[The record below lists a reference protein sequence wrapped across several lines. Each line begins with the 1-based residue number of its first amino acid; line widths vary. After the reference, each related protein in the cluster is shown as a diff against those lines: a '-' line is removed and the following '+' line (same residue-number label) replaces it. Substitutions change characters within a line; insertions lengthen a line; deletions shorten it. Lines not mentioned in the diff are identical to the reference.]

1 MPVSRRGCPSP
12 SPSSPPRQGPPPPPS
27 SAAASWAP
35 WRQPAPPFF
44 IHAGAPA
51 LPAATLTSDDLR
63 GDVTIQGA
71 RPRRDLFNGVR
82 AVYVE
87 PAANWQPTDAPPLL
101 ASNYVAQDGGEMI
114 YRDLEFPLTTSVST
128 VQRLMKVEL
137 ERNRRQRTVAF
148 PANLSALRLR
158 PWEAATV
165 ALDRLTPFP
174 ARVTAWSLAAEG
186 GVDLTLEEEDAAV
199 WDWNPAVDERATG
212 SNPAVVLPNPGV
224 IAAPA
229 SIMVETPQTTAF
241 AVLSLSWAAVG
252 SSHLAGYQVEFLP
265 ASVAAWQGYGG
276 SLGATAAAIPTA
288 EPTGFRVRAVARSGA
303 VSGWRQALV
312 PAAVAAPTAT
322 GIAGGIRLSG
332 GFPPDAVRLQ
342 VFEASVEQP
351 RRGDQAAGRADQ
363 PFLGPH
369 RPHRRRHPLVLAAR
383 RLRRGQRLGPRRPG
397 DSDRAVGN
405 STMPARIDDLLV
417 LDTAVSKTDLAK
429 YLRDRETVL
438 PSDFGGLGDGVADDR
453 TAIQAAFDR
462 AAADQ
467 KFAVIPPGTWNVSA
481 GVSLGGGARGLIM
494 HGVHPLHRHRRQPP
508 C

>member
-1 MPVSRRGCPSP
+1 IVEGADTILD
-12 SPSSPPRQGPPPPPS
+12 PRTGAVGWSDNPALLLAWYLTAPFGWRAAWADIDIPALM
-27 SAAASWAP
+27 AAANICDELVGTRAGVYERRYTANGVLSLAEGKIAIT
-35 WRQPAPPFF
+35 RKLAAAMAGALVVSGGRFF

-87 PAANWQPTDAPPLL
+87 PVANWQPTDAPPLL

-114 YRDLEFPLTTSVST
+114 YRDLEFPLTTSVAT

-158 PWEAATV
+158 PWEAAMV

-212 SNPAVVLPNPGV
+212 ANPAVVLPNPGV
-224 IAAPA
+224 IAAPV
-229 SIMVETPQTTAF
+229 SITVETPQTTAF
-241 AVLSLSWAAVG
+241 AVLSVYWSAVG

-276 SLGATAAAIPTA
+276 SLGATAAVLPTA

-303 VSGWRQALV
+303 VSGWRQTLV

-322 GIAGGIRLSG
+322 GITGGIRLSG
-332 GFPPDAVRLQ
+332 GLPPDAVRLQ
-342 VFEASVEQP
+342 VFEAASNS
-351 RRGDQAAGRADQ
+351 
-363 PFLGPH
+363 
-369 RPHRRRHPLVLAAR
+369 LAAAAKLAEEPVSLFWDR
-383 RLRRGQRLGPRRPG
+383 TGLSTG
-397 DSDRAVGN
+397 DTRWYWLRAVSAEG
-405 STMPARIDDLLV
+405 
-417 LDTAVSKTDLAK
+417 
-429 YLRDRETVL
+429 
-438 PSDFGGLGDGVADDR
+438 
-453 TAIQAAFDR
+453 
-462 AAADQ
+462 
-467 KFAVIPPGTWNVSA
+467 NVSA
-481 GVSLGGGARGLIM
+481 LAGPVTATAL
-494 HGVHPLHRHRRQPP
+494 
-508 C
+508 

>member
-1 MPVSRRGCPSP
+1 MPVPLVPTGVFAGTALAFLAVQMMAGARRPWLPDRVRELRLRRAILAAGVSRMMAMFR
-12 SPSSPPRQGPPPPPS
+12 RI
-27 SAAASWAP
+27 
-35 WRQPAPPFF
+35 F
-44 IHAGAPA
+44 IHAGGPA

-87 PAANWQPTDAPPLL
+87 PSANWQPTDAPPLL

-114 YRDLEFPLTTSVST
+114 YRDLEFPLTTSVAT

-224 IAAPA
+224 IAAP
-229 SIMVETPQTTAF
+229 SGITVETPTTTAF
-241 AVLSLSWAAVG
+241 AVLAVSWAAVG

-265 ASVAAWQGYGG
+265 AAVVAWQGYGG
-276 SLGATAAAIPTA
+276 SLGATAAVLPTA

-342 VFEASVEQP
+342 VFEATTSSLVAAAKLPEGP
-351 RRGDQAAGRADQ
+351 TSLFWDRTGLTAGDTRWYW
-363 PFLGPH
+363 L
-369 RPHRRRHPLVLAAR
+369 
-383 RLRRGQRLGPRRPG
+383 
-397 DSDRAVGN
+397 RAVSAEG
-405 STMPARIDDLLV
+405 
-417 LDTAVSKTDLAK
+417 
-429 YLRDRETVL
+429 
-438 PSDFGGLGDGVADDR
+438 
-453 TAIQAAFDR
+453 
-462 AAADQ
+462 
-467 KFAVIPPGTWNVSA
+467 NVSA
-481 GVSLGGGARGLIM
+481 LAGPISATAL
-494 HGVHPLHRHRRQPP
+494 
-508 C
+508 

>member
-1 MPVSRRGCPSP
+1 
-12 SPSSPPRQGPPPPPS
+12 
-27 SAAASWAP
+27 
-35 WRQPAPPFF
+35 
-44 IHAGAPA
+44 
-51 LPAATLTSDDLR
+51 
-63 GDVTIQGA
+63 
-71 RPRRDLFNGVR
+71 
-82 AVYVE
+82 
-87 PAANWQPTDAPPLL
+87 
-101 ASNYVAQDGGEMI
+101 MI
-114 YRDLEFPLTTSVST
+114 YRDFEFPLTTSVST

-224 IAAPA
+224 IAAPT
-229 SIMVETPQTTAF
+229 SITVETPQATAF
-241 AVLSLSWAAVG
+241 AALAVSWAAVG

-342 VFEASVEQP
+342 VFEATSNS
-351 RRGDQAAGRADQ
+351 
-363 PFLGPH
+363 
-369 RPHRRRHPLVLAAR
+369 LAAATK
-383 RLRRGQRLGPRRPG
+383 L
-397 DSDRAVGN
+397 
-405 STMPARIDDLLV
+405 PAEPTTL
-417 LDTAVSKTDLAK
+417 
-429 YLRDRETVL
+429 
-438 PSDFGGLGDGVADDR
+438 FWDR
-453 TAIQAAFDR
+453 TGLTAGQTRWYWLRSVSAE
-462 AAADQ
+462 
-467 KFAVIPPGTWNVSA
+467 GNVSA
-481 GVSLGGGARGLIM
+481 FAGPVTATAL
-494 HGVHPLHRHRRQPP
+494 
-508 C
+508 